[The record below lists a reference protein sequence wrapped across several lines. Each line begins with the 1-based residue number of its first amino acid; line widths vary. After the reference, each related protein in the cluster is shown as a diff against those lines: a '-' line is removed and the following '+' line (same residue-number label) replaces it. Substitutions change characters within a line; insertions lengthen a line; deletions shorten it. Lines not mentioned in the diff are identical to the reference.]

1 MSLITRYLAS
11 ARCYIPLIT
20 KGRITEIWKNI
31 QIYGQ
36 QLFPKERQYKRRA
49 NAAGIGIYIVYNK
62 KKSSKHSIFSTL
74 YGAAN
79 IIITAPQSL
88 YNMSKHLFE
97 QRSSGEL
104 HYLIKIG
111 LHYFLITKYLEF
123 NNHFLTTT
131 APTMN
136 FFNKKV

>member
-1 MSLITRYLAS
+1 MDNNYFQR
-11 ARCYIPLIT
+11 RD
-20 KGRITEIWKNI
+20 NI
-31 QIYGQ
+31 NAEPM
-36 QLFPKERQYKRRA
+36 QLGLVSTSYT
-49 NAAGIGIYIVYNK
+49 IK
-62 KKSSKHSIFSTL
+62 KKSSKHSIFSNL

-79 IIITAPQSL
+79 IIITVPQSL

-97 QRSSGEL
+97 LRSSGEL

-111 LHYFLITKYLEF
+111 LHYFLITKYLEV
-123 NNHFLTTT
+123 NILFLTTT